1 MLSNITDKSDEKS
14 CEKLTNQAGLKMQI
28 FIIAKA
34 WMTMQI

>member
-14 CEKLTNQAGLKMQI
+14 CEKLTNQAGLKMKI
-28 FIIAKA
+28 SIIAKA